1 MSIVWATI
9 QTRPS
14 VVGIVIAANEI
25 GTTIPPSVP
34 NITIITRIA
43 IGTPIDS
50 PRPRS
55 SLKIFWVS
63 WLIAGKPERYV
74 VTPAGWPIA
83 ARSRGVAVDA
93 SWFSSGVAIWA

>member
-1 MSIVWATI
+1 MSIVWAKT
-9 QTRPS
+9 QTSPS
-14 VVGIVIAANEI
+14 VVGIVIAAKTI
-25 GTTIPPSVP
+25 GTKIPPSVP

-74 VTPAGWPIA
+74 AMPAGWPIA
-83 ARSRGVAVDA
+83 ARSFGVTFEA
-93 SWFSSGVAIWA
+93 SWFSSGVAICA